1 MPTKKP
7 KAKPTTP
14 RPHGKGSTRERRQAK
29 PQVSNYRSVE
39 VYLQVPDGWIFRTT
53 TSAHGATLLVLTRLL
68 ADKEDMMRV
77 IAQPVF
83 SITASDWDQTYQGSF
98 SASTMLTASRR
109 GKTKS

>member
-1 MPTKKP
+1 MPKKP
-7 KAKPTTP
+7 TAKKPTTP
-14 RPHGKGSTRERRQAK
+14 RPHGKGSTRERGQAK
-29 PQVSNYRSVE
+29 PQVSNYRSLE

-98 SASTMLTASRR
+98 SGSTMLTASRR